1 MTELEYQIRQEIA
14 QTILQESLLPL
25 HMIAHWCGLTQQD
38 VAHLSK
44 QVQRT
49 TRFHLPTSHTAPPYI
64 ARGCSLCLFVLNR
77 KDAHQAKLSA
87 EKWEYVPVPLY
98 PGFGW

>member
-49 TRFHLPTSHTAPPYI
+49 TRFHLPT
-64 ARGCSLCLFVLNR
+64 
-77 KDAHQAKLSA
+77 
-87 EKWEYVPVPLY
+87 
-98 PGFGW
+98 

>member
-49 TRFHLPTSHTAPPYI
+49 TRVHLPT
-64 ARGCSLCLFVLNR
+64 
-77 KDAHQAKLSA
+77 
-87 EKWEYVPVPLY
+87 
-98 PGFGW
+98 